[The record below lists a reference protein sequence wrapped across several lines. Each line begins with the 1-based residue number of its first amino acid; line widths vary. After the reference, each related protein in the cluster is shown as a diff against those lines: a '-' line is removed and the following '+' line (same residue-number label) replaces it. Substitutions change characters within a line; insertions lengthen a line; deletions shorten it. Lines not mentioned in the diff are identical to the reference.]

1 MSTRFSQARAKFAD
15 CQQHGAGSGAELVLV
30 EGDSAQS
37 SVMAVRVERT
47 QAVLPLQGK
56 PLNAWTANAAKVE
69 QHILFQ
75 QLAAALGLA
84 KPTAMTE
91 VESAALRFERIVLM
105 FDPDADGIHIGA
117 LMLLYFKRWLPALL
131 TSGRVWMV
139 RAPMFE
145 LVAADGTVHHAYN
158 PTQCQQMS
166 QRLRDEARA
175 DAGIPASAPAGALA
189 GATAGAHAGADAA
202 TSARYPLV
210 QTMRGLGS
218 IAPSVL
224 RSLCV
229 DPAKRVAHSV
239 NEREMQ
245 AVVEIFGGAA
255 ANSGS

>member
-1 MSTRFSQARAKFAD
+1 MTTRFSQARAKLAD
-15 CQQHGAGSGAELVLV
+15 CQLHGAGTGAELLLV

-37 SVMAVRVERT
+37 SVLGVRDERF

-56 PLNAWTANAAKVE
+56 PLNAWVANAAKVE
-69 QHILFQ
+69 QHLLFQ
-75 QLAAALGLA
+75 QLALALGLA
-84 KPTAMTE
+84 KPTAMSE
-91 VESAALRFERIVLM
+91 AESAALRYERIVLL

-131 TSGRVWMV
+131 STGRVWMV

-158 PTQCQQMS
+158 PTQCQHMNQA
-166 QRLRDEARA
+166 LRAE
-175 DAGIPASAPAGALA
+175 AGAE
-189 GATAGAHAGADAA
+189 AA
-202 TSARYPLV
+202 KPLV

-229 DPAKRVAHSV
+229 DPATRAAHAV
-239 NEREMQ
+239 DEREMQ
-245 AVVEIFGGAA
+245 AVVEIFGGAGG
-255 ANSGS
+255 N

>member
-1 MSTRFSQARAKFAD
+1 MTTRFSQARAKLAD
-15 CQQHGAGSGAELVLV
+15 CQLHGAGAGAELLLV

-37 SVMAVRVERT
+37 SVLAVRDERT

-56 PLNAWTANAAKVE
+56 PLNAWVANAAKVE

-75 QLAAALGLA
+75 QLAPALGLA
-84 KPTAMTE
+84 KPTAMSDA
-91 VESAALRFERIVLM
+91 ESAALRYERIVLL

-131 TSGRVWMV
+131 STGRVWLV
-139 RAPMFE
+139 RAPMYE

-158 PTQCQQMS
+158 PTQCQQMT
-166 QRLRDEARA
+166 QDLRQE
-175 DAGIPASAPAGALA
+175 AGAE
-189 GATAGAHAGADAA
+189 AA
-202 TSARYPLV
+202 KPLV

-229 DPAKRVAHSV
+229 DPATRVAHRVTDS
-239 NEREMQ
+239 EMQ
-245 AVVEIFGGAA
+245 AVVEIFGGALA
-255 ANSGS
+255 H